1 MYLINNSMLRRDERL
16 LMEAYSSIHN
26 NKRDYKPVDKQF
38 IYFPDQDAVYL
49 NPKDSHNAGYHIG
62 DGAWARK
69 ELDLDAW
76 EKVKVAVG
84 EDIVSVKEIL
94 PMSLDRPP
102 EWLKNIPYI
111 DEEEQWR
118 WYFVPDVFPK
128 EHSFEAYIPYEI
140 DKYKVDRETKD
151 AWREVISDL

>member
-1 MYLINNSMLRRDERL
+1 MSMLRRDVRL
-16 LMEAYSSIHN
+16 LIEAYKSID

-49 NPKDSHNAGYHIG
+49 NPKDNPNAGQHLG
-62 DGAWARK
+62 NGSWARK

-76 EKVKVAVG
+76 EKVRVAVG
-84 EDIVSVKEIL
+84 EDIVSVKEVL
-94 PMSLDRPP
+94 PMSIGKPLP
-102 EWLKNIPYI
+102 EWLKDIPYI
-111 DEEEQWR
+111 DEDDQWR

-151 AWREVISDL
+151 AWREVIGEL

>member
-1 MYLINNSMLRRDERL
+1 MLRRDERL
-16 LMEAYSSIHN
+16 LMEAYSSIH

-38 IYFPDQDAVYL
+38 IYFPDQDAVFLNSDNRAAGQYL
-49 NPKDSHNAGYHIG
+49 GN
-62 DGAWARK
+62 GAWARK

-84 EDIVSVKEIL
+84 EDIVSVKEVL

-102 EWLKNIPYI
+102 EWLKKIPYI

-118 WYFVPDVFPK
+118 FFFVPDVFPI
-128 EHSFEAYIPYEI
+128 EHSYEAYIPYEI